1 MDWEDYEQEKQ
12 EELEAMAH
20 DDAQIK
26 DNLISESVKKLGS
39 FFDISKDMLGE
50 ILANISKDVAMTM
63 RRELMS
69 SMRSLVEKEC
79 GKLIKEMAKDELKN
93 IFLDVISSQVVIAE
107 VGWKEKRLEIK
118 EIIFNEYQEKLKSFY
133 GKDEVNKLAQRAV
146 RELLEKDLQS
156 MSKDAIEQF
165 KKDLSD
171 EVNKNAMQNIT
182 KAIAGAISSDS
193 KLLAIL
199 KA

>member
-1 MDWEDYEQEKQ
+1 
-12 EELEAMAH
+12 
-20 DDAQIK
+20 
-26 DNLISESVKKLGS
+26 
-39 FFDISKDMLGE
+39 MLGE

-79 GKLIKEMAKDELKN
+79 GKLIKEMAKGELKN
-93 IFLDVISSQVVIAE
+93 IFLDVISSQVVISGG
-107 VGWKEKRLEIK
+107 GWEEKRMSIK
-118 EIIFNEYQEKLKSFY
+118 QIIFNEYQEKLKNFY
-133 GKDEVNKLAQRAV
+133 NKGEVNTLAQTAV
-146 RELLEKDLQS
+146 RDLLAKDIES
-156 MSKDAIEQF
+156 MSKEAINQF

-171 EVNKNAMQNIT
+171 EVNKTAMQNIT